1 MGAGSTEAREPDPR
15 YNETLGGQMD
25 AATRS
30 IRANCDDIVDNLP
43 IPRPFT
49 LDRFVRELGD
59 RRGRLIELVPA
70 RLGATA
76 PCGLLVSTDDIDY
89 VCYAENTS
97 PLHRWHIIFHELGH
111 LELDHEGP
119 RVTLPPDDPQARLDT
134 GLNGA
139 VPEHSDPVAALRLL
153 LPDLSPT
160 LIRRL
165 LSRTSYHAE
174 EERPAELF
182 ATLTAARVNR
192 VIGLPHLATPRDME
206 MDLVRLRSIFDVPV
220 QRSDS
225 RG

>member
-1 MGAGSTEAREPDPR
+1 MRRRGQAALRRGPDPAATTT
-15 YNETLGGQMD
+15 TLGGQVN
-25 AATRS
+25 AATRL
-30 IRANCDDIVDNLP
+30 IRAHCANIVDNLP

-49 LDRFVRELGD
+49 LDRFLRELGD
-59 RRGRLIELVPA
+59 RRGRLIQLVPA

-119 RVTLPPDDPQARLDT
+119 RVTLPPDDRLE
-134 GLNGA
+134 A
-139 VPEHSDPVAALRLL
+139 EPEHADPVAAMRLL
-153 LPDLSPT
+153 LPDLSPA

-165 LSRTSYHAE
+165 LTRTAYHAE
-174 EERPAELF
+174 EERTAELF

-192 VIGLPHLATPRDME
+192 LIGAPHLATPRDME

-220 QRSDS
+220 QRRDS